1 MKFSR
6 IFLLSALAAIGFT
19 ACDNVDEADRF
30 DGPISVE
37 GKKNV
42 LIEDFTGQRCSNCP
56 LAADK
61 VAELQGIYGHDRV
74 IAVSIHGGGLSV
86 SEESNP
92 KVGLA
97 NAQGNAYNTYW
108 GVESWPSGL
117 IDRSGGLLDYTSWQA
132 EVIKRFTQDV
142 KADVNISALSYD
154 TDTRTVSFEVETENL
169 DAAAVSGKLQVWLTE
184 NDIVRT
190 QMLPPSL
197 GGGTDRNYVHKHV
210 FRASVNDPFGDA
222 VTVNAGETLKRTYTY
237 TIKDNWVPEN
247 MAVVAFVYNDAD
259 GVLQVT
265 ERALAAE

>member
-61 VAELQGIYGHDRV
+61 VAELQGLYGHDRI
-74 IAVSIHGGGLSV
+74 IAVSIHGGSLSV
-86 SEESNP
+86 SEESRP
-92 KVGLA
+92 TVGLA

-117 IDRSGGLLDYTSWQA
+117 IDRSGGLLDFQSWQA
-132 EVIKRFTQDV
+132 EVIKRFMQDV
-142 KADVNISALSYD
+142 KADVNISALTYD
-154 TDTRTVSFEVETENL
+154 TDTRTVSFEVETENM
-169 DAAAVSGKLQVWLTE
+169 DAASVSGKLQVWLTE
-184 NDIVRT
+184 SDIVRNQT
-190 QMLPPSL
+190 MPNGS
-197 GGGTDRNYVHKHV
+197 TNREYVHKHV

-222 VTVNAGETLKRTYTY
+222 VTVNAGETLKKTYSY
-237 TIKDNWVPEN
+237 TLKDNWVPEN

-259 GVLQVT
+259 GVLQVI
-265 ERALAAE
+265 ERNLAAE

>member
-42 LIEDFTGQRCSNCP
+42 LIEDFTGQRCANCP

-61 VAELQGIYGHDRV
+61 VAELQGLYGHDRI
-74 IAVSIHGGGLSV
+74 IAVSIHGGSLSV
-86 SEESNP
+86 SEESRP
-92 KVGLA
+92 TVGLA
-97 NAQGNAYNTYW
+97 NAQGIAYNEHW
-108 GVESWPSGL
+108 GIESWPSGL
-117 IDRSGGLLDYTSWQA
+117 IDRAPGVKPLDYPSWQA
-132 EVIKRFTQDV
+132 EVVKRFGQEV
-142 KADVNISALSYD
+142 KAEVSVSGLTYDKESRQLSI
-154 TDTRTVSFEVETENL
+154 EVETENIS
-169 DAAAVSGKLQVWLTE
+169 DAAVNGKLQVWLTE
-184 NDIVRT
+184 NDIVRIQT
-190 QMLPPSL
+190 LPDGS
-197 GGGTDRNYVHKHV
+197 TNRDYVHKHV
-210 FRASVNDPFGDA
+210 FRASVNDSFGDA

-237 TIKDNWVPEN
+237 TLKDNWVPEN

-265 ERALAAE
+265 ERKLAAE

>member
-6 IFLLSALAAIGFT
+6 IFLLSALAATLGFT

-42 LIEDFTGQRCSNCP
+42 LIEDFTGQKCSNCP

-169 DAAAVSGKLQVWLTE
+169 NAAAVSGKLQVWLTE
-184 NDIVRT
+184 NDIVRNQT
-190 QMLPPSL
+190 MPNGS
-197 GGGTDRNYVHKHV
+197 TNREYVHKHV

-237 TIKDNWVPEN
+237 TLKNNWVPEN

>member
-19 ACDNVDEADRF
+19 ACDNVDEANRF

-42 LIEDFTGQRCSNCP
+42 LIEDFTGQKCSNCP

-117 IDRSGGLLDYTSWQA
+117 IDRSSGLLDYMSWQA
-132 EVIKRFTQDV
+132 EVIKRFMQDV
-142 KADVNISALSYD
+142 KADINISALTYD
-154 TDTRTVSFEVETENL
+154 EASRQLSFDVEVENL
-169 DAAAVSGKLQVWLTE
+169 DAATVSGKLQVWLTE
-184 NDIVRT
+184 NNIVRSQT
-190 QMLPPSL
+190 LPAEV

-222 VTVNAGETLKRTYTY
+222 VTVSAGETHKQTFTYTL
-237 TIKDNWVPEN
+237 KDNWVAEN
-247 MAVVAFVYNDAD
+247 MAVVAFIYNDAD
-259 GVLQVT
+259 GVMQVT